1 MSLIIVNLLENK
13 LKLIKLLLLIY

>member
-1 MSLIIVNLLENK
+1 MSLIIVYLLENK